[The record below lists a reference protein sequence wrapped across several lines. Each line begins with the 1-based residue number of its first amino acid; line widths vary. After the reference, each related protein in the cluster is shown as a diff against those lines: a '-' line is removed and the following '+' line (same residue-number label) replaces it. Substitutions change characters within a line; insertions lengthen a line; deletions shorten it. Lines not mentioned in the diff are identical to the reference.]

1 MFDYENNKL
10 YAMKKIHFIEL
21 FVVVIGLLSC
31 ENINKHNQKSEVCK
45 VEQNANDS
53 LKLADTID
61 NITAEYVPDSTK
73 NTIVDSIRNA
83 FVYKFKNERLVKG
96 DTVRGQ
102 RSVKISDDGERF
114 TCLSEFTIK
123 RNGKTIVEREINNYS
138 ISQEGVIKKDWFSP
152 LCESNYS
159 EQIPKKSNEHV
170 LLDMVLAS
178 TDSMYQTFRVSN
190 FPIKKIN
197 DSVYAISVF
206 HKWISYGK
214 YQLSFDLYEG
224 YVALHQYNISD
235 GSYVYLVSIL
245 EGETYNCYPY
255 LYKNG
260 KFTCINLFW
269 GYDHPLE
276 YIWSD
281 SLVNSHIDGQ
291 DFYDMSF
298 DINGPNTI
306 RVELMD
312 KRIPNENPDFFL
324 GNYVDYAFDS
334 INGRMVKQ
342 GMGWLSE

>member
-1 MFDYENNKL
+1 MKRLLIIMLIMNILFSFTSKGNKNNQENNK
-10 YAMKKIHFIEL
+10 I
-21 FVVVIGLLSC
+21 
-31 ENINKHNQKSEVCK
+31 KSESVSLLT
-45 VEQNANDS
+45 ESTDMQENNA
-53 LKLADTID
+53 L
-61 NITAEYVPDSTK
+61 TALHTEESV
-73 NTIVDSIRNA
+73 NVDSIRDDFIN
-83 FVYKFKNERLVKG
+83 KFKSKNLEGG
-96 DTVRGQ
+96 DTVRCEKH
-102 RSVKISDDGERF
+102 VKISEDGKNF
-114 TCLSEFTIK
+114 LCATEFTIK
-123 RNGKTIVEREINNYS
+123 RNNRISIYSDVNYYS
-138 ISQEGVIKKDWFSP
+138 ISSEGIIK
-152 LCESNYS
+152 ESWSSAPEWYSDYS

-312 KRIPNENPDFFL
+312 DRMPKENPGCFL
-324 GNYVDYAFDS
+324 GDYVDYAFDS
-334 INGRMVKQ
+334 VKGQMVKQ
-342 GMGWLSE
+342 KIGWKDDLKTK